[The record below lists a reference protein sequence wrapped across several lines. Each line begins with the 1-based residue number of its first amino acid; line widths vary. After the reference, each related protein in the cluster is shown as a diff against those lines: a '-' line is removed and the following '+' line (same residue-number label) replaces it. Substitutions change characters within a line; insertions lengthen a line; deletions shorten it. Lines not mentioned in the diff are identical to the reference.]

1 VKIQTLLSEDMIIP
15 EISSRE
21 RDSALEEMV
30 EFLESKNKI
39 RNGKDLFEKL
49 IQREKLGSTAI
60 GDGIAIPHC
69 KSKEAES
76 PLLVLAVSKRGVQFE
91 ALDGKPTHILFLV
104 VSSPDNPGQSL
115 QILASI
121 AHLVRKA
128 GSLPKRIMAAKNPRK
143 ILEIIREEEE
153 NLEG

>member
-15 EISSRE
+15 EICSRE

-30 EFLESKNKI
+30 EFLESKKKI
-39 RNGKDLFEKL
+39 RTGKDLFEKL

-76 PLLVLAVSKRGVQFE
+76 PLLVLAVSKKGVQFE

-104 VSSPDNPGQSL
+104 VSSPDDPGQSL
-115 QILASI
+115 HILASI

-153 NLEG
+153 KLEG

>member
-30 EFLESKNKI
+30 EFLESKKKI

-104 VSSPDNPGQSL
+104 VSSPDDPGQSL

-153 NLEG
+153 KLEG

>member
-1 VKIQTLLSEDMIIP
+1 MKIQTLLSEDMIIP

>member
-1 VKIQTLLSEDMIIP
+1 MKIQTLLSEDMIIP

-30 EFLESKNKI
+30 EFLESKKKI

-104 VSSPDNPGQSL
+104 VSSPDDPGQSL

-153 NLEG
+153 KLEG